1 MRSNRELLLAA
12 LAMLL
17 IGGVYL
23 AVINRVGI
31 PGASSMIGHGLGILG
46 FVLMLATESLYSL
59 RKRAISARWGRMSSW
74 MQFHIFTG
82 IVGPYLVFLHT
93 AWKFQGLAGVVTLL
107 TGIVVLSGFV
117 GRYIYTAVPR
127 TSDGVMVEAA
137 WLNEELGRVEADLAA
152 QLGDSGGPAEQP
164 RWREANGFAMI
175 LGRWL
180 YVLRERRLHEQV
192 LSTSGLE
199 PDRVRAIGK
208 LYARRIEIERQT
220 RSIQTARRML
230 AVWHS
235 VHIPLGMAL
244 FAAAF
249 AHIGAA
255 LYYATLQP

>member
-12 LAMLL
+12 LAMVL

-23 AVINRVGI
+23 GVINMVGI
-31 PGASSMIGHGLGILG
+31 PGASSMIGHSLGILG

-59 RKRAISARWGRMSSW
+59 RKRATSARWGRMSNW

-107 TGIVVLSGFV
+107 TGIVVLSGFI

-137 WLNEELGRVEADLAA
+137 WLNEELERVEADLAA
-152 QLGDSGGPAEQP
+152 ELGNSGRLPELL
-164 RWREANGFAMI
+164 RWREPNGLALI

-180 YVLRERRLHEQV
+180 FELRERRRLERA

-199 PDRVRAIGK
+199 PDQARAIGK

-249 AHIGAA
+249 AHVGAA

>member
-12 LAMLL
+12 LAMIL

-23 AVINRVGI
+23 AVVNLVGI
-31 PGASSMIGHGLGILG
+31 PEASGVIGHSLGILG
-46 FVLMLATESLYSL
+46 FVLMLATELLYSL
-59 RKRAISARWGRMSSW
+59 RKRATSARWGRMSSW

-82 IVGPYLVFLHT
+82 IVGPYLVFLHS
-93 AWKFQGLAGVVTLL
+93 AWRFQGLAGVVTLL
-107 TGIVVLSGFV
+107 TGIVVVSGFI

-137 WLNEELGRVEADLAA
+137 SLNAELEQVESDLAV
-152 QLGDSGGPAEQP
+152 QVEGSGRQFESL
-164 RWREANGFAMI
+164 RWREPNGFALI

-180 YVLRERRLHEQV
+180 YELRERRRLERV

-199 PDRVRAIGK
+199 AGQVRAIGK

-220 RSIQTARRML
+220 RSIQMARRML

-249 AHIGAA
+249 THIGAA

>member
-12 LAMLL
+12 LAMVL

-23 AVINRVGI
+23 GVVNVVGI
-31 PGASSMIGHGLGILG
+31 PGASSMVGHGLGILG

-59 RKRAISARWGRMSSW
+59 RKRATSARWGRMSSW

-82 IVGPYLVFLHT
+82 IVGPYLVFLHS

-107 TGIVVLSGFV
+107 TGIVVLSGFI

-152 QLGDSGGPAEQP
+152 QLGDSGRPAEQP
-164 RWREANGFAMI
+164 GWRAATGFAMI
-175 LGRWL
+175 IGRGL
-180 YVLRERRLHEQV
+180 YELRERRRLERV

-220 RSIQTARRML
+220 RSLQMARRML

>member
-1 MRSNRELLLAA
+1 MRSNRELFLAA
-12 LAMLL
+12 LAMVL
-17 IGGVYL
+17 IGGIYL
-23 AVINRVGI
+23 GVINMVGI
-31 PGASSMIGHGLGILG
+31 PEASSLVGHGLGILG
-46 FVLMLATESLYSL
+46 FVLMLATETLYSL
-59 RKRAISARWGRMSSW
+59 RKRATSARWGRMSSW

-107 TGIVVLSGFV
+107 TGIVVLSGFI

-127 TSDGVMVEAA
+127 TSDGVVIEAA
-137 WLNEELGRVEADLAA
+137 QLNEALDRVEAELAA
-152 QLGDSGGPAEQP
+152 ELGNTRSPSELLSWQEPGGF
-164 RWREANGFAMI
+164 GLIF
-175 LGRWL
+175 GRWL
-180 YVLRERRLHEQV
+180 HELRESRRLERA

-199 PDRVRAIGK
+199 ADRVRAIRK
-208 LYARRIEIERQT
+208 LYTRRIEIARQT
-220 RSIQTARRML
+220 RSIQMARRML

-249 AHIGAA
+249 VHIGAA